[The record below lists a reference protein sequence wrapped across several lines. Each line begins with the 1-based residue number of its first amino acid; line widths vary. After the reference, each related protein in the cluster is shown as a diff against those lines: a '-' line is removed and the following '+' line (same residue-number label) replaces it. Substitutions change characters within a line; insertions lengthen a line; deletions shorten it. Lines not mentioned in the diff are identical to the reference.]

1 MYHNAF
7 MILYYV
13 HLYEWK
19 WGLRLHW
26 AWGFV
31 RSWSLVL
38 GRFFQGSRDV
48 LTSMRVYWKGGS
60 WSWVVGC
67 PPPKESTFIVPMCK
81 KPTNMMEFDDG
92 IFLESCESNQEIIG
106 MNPKCFPSTKT
117 PHRSHHTDP
126 NNTTQAEHPSRVGK
140 NPSVEDM
147 QSFYG
152 AAVTKSVLSNGHGGS
167 HEVPNFTTGGSH
179 SSTIKTGALAAH
191 QESQGVKDGFGK
203 IDSRFW
209 IVFQKI
215 AGPGWTKWSW
225 HGFEVTFFSLGWS
238 RSFFF
243 DKEGSDLNLMNSYF
257 LTKNS

>member
-1 MYHNAF
+1 
-7 MILYYV
+7 
-13 HLYEWK
+13 
-19 WGLRLHW
+19 
-26 AWGFV
+26 
-31 RSWSLVL
+31 
-38 GRFFQGSRDV
+38 
-48 LTSMRVYWKGGS
+48 
-60 WSWVVGC
+60 
-67 PPPKESTFIVPMCK
+67 
-81 KPTNMMEFDDG
+81 MMEFDDG

-215 AGPGWTKWSW
+215 AGPGWTK
-225 HGFEVTFFSLGWS
+225 
-238 RSFFF
+238 
-243 DKEGSDLNLMNSYF
+243 
-257 LTKNS
+257 